1 MERIL
6 NWSKLSKEWGMC
18 MTQQGLRLL
27 PGTQKKLNKYV
38 CHEGHQM
45 ARGTLYKRKHSSTGP
60 SSCTWSNMALI
71 SLLPGRTVGKP
82 YWFWSSLPLWREDWN
97 TERTANYLI
106 DLKTYFLL
114 NVSNKIKFQ
123 KTMFSSEKNSLL
135 FFHFVFAL
143 PWRFGFASLKK
154 GSVKIPYSRL
164 SQSTIRKVVTVSL

>member
-97 TERTANYLI
+97 TERTANYLT

-135 FFHFVFAL
+135 FFSFCFCLTLEIWVCF
-143 PWRFGFASLKK
+143 FKEGKCENSLF
-154 GSVKIPYSRL
+154 KI
-164 SQSTIRKVVTVSL
+164 VTVHYP